1 MGSRYLLPKN
11 FFVYININLQLKIN
25 KKQKKYIN
33 QVSKYL
39 LMPGTNLKTIK
50 LTISYLKQTKIFFIK
65 IKESSTNIN
74 RSISRIFMTSKK
86 EFNVVISNHYKPV
99 NSRLCPKSPGLV
111 LDNILLL
118 SDESLLKGEDRQK
131 KSRS

>member
-1 MGSRYLLPKN
+1 MGSRYLLPKM
-11 FFVYININLQLKIN
+11 FFVYLNISLQLKIN
-25 KKQKKYIN
+25 NKQKKYIH

-74 RSISRIFMTSKK
+74 RSGSRTFMTSKK
-86 EFNVVISNHYKPV
+86 EFSVAISNHYKPV
-99 NSRLCPKSPGLV
+99 NSR
-111 LDNILLL
+111 
-118 SDESLLKGEDRQK
+118 
-131 KSRS
+131 